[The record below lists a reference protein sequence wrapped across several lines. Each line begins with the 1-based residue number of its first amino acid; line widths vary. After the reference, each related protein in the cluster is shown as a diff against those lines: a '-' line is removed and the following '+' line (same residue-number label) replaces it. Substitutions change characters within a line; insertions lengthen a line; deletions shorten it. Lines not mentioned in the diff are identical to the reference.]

1 MYRDAYLENLV
12 YYCIYSIIVFMII
25 EMHGLC
31 LVEDCIISHHYHLV
45 RGDYSIGAEFQNGYL
60 MFCQCFRET

>member
-12 YYCIYSIIVFMII
+12 YYCIYSIIVFVII

-31 LVEDCIISHHYHLV
+31 LVEDCIISHYYYLV
-45 RGDYSIGAEFQNGYL
+45 WGDYSIGAEFQNGYL

>member
-12 YYCIYSIIVFMII
+12 YYCIYSIIVFVII

-31 LVEDCIISHHYHLV
+31 LVEDCIISHYYHLV
-45 RGDYSIGAEFQNGYL
+45 RGDYSTGAEFQSGYL